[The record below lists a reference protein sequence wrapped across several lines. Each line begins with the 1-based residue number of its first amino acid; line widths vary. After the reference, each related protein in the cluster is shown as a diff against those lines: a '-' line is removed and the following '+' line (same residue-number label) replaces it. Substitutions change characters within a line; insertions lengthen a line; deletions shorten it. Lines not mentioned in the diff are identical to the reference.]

1 MFQQVGSKA
10 YKEGLDNTLLLDRYF
25 GHPHRQYKTIHVAG
39 TNGKGSCCHT
49 IAAILHTH
57 FPKVHGGKPK
67 VGLYTSPHLIDFRER
82 IRIIGQGLIPEDY
95 VARWV
100 EENKPFFDT
109 LHCSFF
115 ELTTALAFKYF
126 ADAGV
131 DIAVIETGLGGRLDC
146 TNIITPILS
155 VITNISLD
163 HTQFLGDTL
172 AKIAAEKAGIIKA
185 GVPVVIGETTKE
197 TRPVFQH
204 AADAVGAPIIYA
216 EVIGSA
222 TSLVEEQTVQSL
234 TDNIALKGSYQEKNM
249 RTVITAMRQILGQ
262 DIADKAFSKPL
273 PVAAITGLHGRWE
286 NVQPYNRTTVQP
298 YNRTTVQ
305 PYNRTTVQPYNRRQT
320 ESNQV
325 NLNCRG
331 AKEEDRK
338 VNRKTAKHPLVI
350 CDTGHNIGGWQYLA
364 RQIAQTPCRHHHI
377 ILGFV
382 RDKDVRGILQ
392 LIATNLDG
400 ASFYFTKASIER
412 AMNEDD
418 LLQTAQECGLDG
430 KAYPS
435 VSEAYRAA
443 LAAAHQDDFIF
454 IGGSTFI
461 VADLMKLVI

>member
-57 FPKVHGGKPK
+57 FPKVQGGKPK

-95 VARWV
+95 VVRWV

-197 TRPVFQH
+197 IRPVFQH

-216 EVIGSA
+216 E
-222 TSLVEEQTVQSL
+222 EQTVQSV
-234 TDNIALKGSYQEKNM
+234 TDNIDLKGSYQEKNM
-249 RTVITAMRQILGQ
+249 RTVITAMRQVLGK
-262 DIADKAFSKPL
+262 DVADKAFSETL
-273 PVAAITGLHGRWE
+273 PVMTITGLHGRWE
-286 NVQPYNRTTVQP
+286 IV
-298 YNRTTVQ
+298 
-305 PYNRTTVQPYNRRQT
+305 RQ
-320 ESNQV
+320 Q
-325 NLNCRG
+325 
-331 AKEEDRK
+331 
-338 VNRKTAKHPLVI
+338 PLVV

-400 ASFYFTKASIER
+400 SSFYFTKASIER

>member
-1 MFQQVGSKA
+1 MFQQVGGKA
-10 YKEGLDNTLLLDRYF
+10 YKEGLDNTLLLDDYF

-57 FPKVHGGKPK
+57 LSEVQGRQPV
-67 VGLYTSPHLIDFRER
+67 VGLYTSPHLVDFRER
-82 IRIIGQGLIPEDY
+82 IRIIGQGLIPKDY
-95 VARWV
+95 VAQWV

-172 AKIAAEKAGIIKA
+172 AKIATEKAGIIKA
-185 GVPVVIGETTKE
+185 GVPVVIGETTNE

-216 EVIGSA
+216 E
-222 TSLVEEQTVQSL
+222 EQTVQSL
-234 TDNIALKGSYQEKNM
+234 TDNIDLKGSYQEKNM
-249 RTVITAMRQILGQ
+249 RTVITAMRQVLGK
-262 DIADKAFSKPL
+262 DVTDKAFSETL
-273 PVAAITGLHGRWE
+273 PVMTITGLHGRWE
-286 NVQPYNRTTVQP
+286 IV
-298 YNRTTVQ
+298 
-305 PYNRTTVQPYNRRQT
+305 RQ
-320 ESNQV
+320 Q
-325 NLNCRG
+325 
-331 AKEEDRK
+331 
-338 VNRKTAKHPLVI
+338 PLVV

-364 RQIAQTPCRHHHI
+364 RQIAQTPCRHHYI

-382 RDKDVRGILQ
+382 KDKDVRGILQ

-400 ASFYFTKASIER
+400 SSFYFTKASVER

-418 LLQTAQECGLDG
+418 LLQTAQECGLNG

-443 LAAAHQDDFIF
+443 LVAAHEEDFIF

-461 VADLMKLVI
+461 VADMMKI

>member
-57 FPKVHGGKPK
+57 FPKVQGGKPK

-216 EVIGSA
+216 E
-222 TSLVEEQTVQSL
+222 EQTVQSL
-234 TDNIALKGSYQEKNM
+234 TDNIDLKGSYQEKNM
-249 RTVITAMRQILGQ
+249 RTVITAMRQVLGK
-262 DIADKAFSKPL
+262 DVADKAFSETL
-273 PVAAITGLHGRWE
+273 PVMTITGLHGRWE
-286 NVQPYNRTTVQP
+286 IV
-298 YNRTTVQ
+298 
-305 PYNRTTVQPYNRRQT
+305 RQ
-320 ESNQV
+320 Q
-325 NLNCRG
+325 
-331 AKEEDRK
+331 
-338 VNRKTAKHPLVI
+338 PLVV

-400 ASFYFTKASIER
+400 SSFYFTKASVER